1 MGGRG
6 ASSGMSD
13 KGNPYGSQYDTI
25 LKDGNILFVK
35 LKPGQKESLLE
46 TMTKGRVYVLVGDKG
61 LKSIIYF
68 DKNNKRSKRVDLD
81 HSHAGK
87 KPHTQHGY
95 YGNDGDNGKTG
106 ATNLTTD
113 EKKMVV
119 RVLNL
124 WDNYRKGK
132 K

>member
-81 HSHAGK
+81 HSNAGK
-87 KPHTQHGY
+87 KQHTQHGY